1 MLATLL
7 FIDRKIWSVFYCSII
22 KQHFNRY
29 FCDKYFFIL
38 NKRQV
43 LLFTLLLGLFTTH
56 FFHGQEK
63 RKIEIKYSGFLQ
75 TNEEKYPG
83 AKILTRDDAQQVH
96 VAHNGAEM
104 WCDKAIHYSQENFIE
119 AYGNVVIKQGDTI
132 NMTSKYVEYSGITE
146 LAFAHGKVVLTDPNS
161 TITTDTLYFDKLN
174 EQAFYKTGGTV
185 VKDSSGT
192 ITSKIGRYY
201 MAQKK
206 YQFVEDVVLVNDEST
221 INSNYF
227 DFYSDTGHAYLF
239 GPSTITTE
247 TSKTYCEKGFYD
259 TENNVGYAL
268 KNAKIDYDNRIIEG
282 DSLYFD
288 DTKKFASASNN
299 IKVTDT
305 INNSIIKGH
314 YAEVFKEKDSVF
326 ITKRALA
333 ITVQENDSVYIH
345 ADKIMVTGKPENRI
359 INAHYGAKMYKSDMS
374 GKADSIYSNQKTGIT
389 KLINIGKF
397 TTGDKFSVKR
407 KPVLW
412 NMENQMTGDTIH
424 LISNNETEKID
435 SLLVFNNAFI
445 ISQDTISK
453 TGYNQINGL
462 SLVGLFNEENQLR
475 QVDIT
480 KNAQSIFYARNDKQ
494 ELIGID
500 KAKSGSISMLF
511 SNGDIEE
518 YTRLNQVDGNLYP
531 ESKYPEKEKFLK
543 GFDWREEERPKSVE
557 DLFKD
562 DEPYNLPTI
571 KGLDDYVPQDA
582 FFNEAMME
590 RIELAGKNTPEN
602 KAARNVPEINESTN
616 NLLLFPNEFDNTK
629 WHKHQLKV
637 TTNIEKAPD
646 NSLSAEGVEGTA
658 NSDGHL
664 FQSINVSGQFKF
676 SVWLKGKGL
685 IRIRFQEHGGKYKV
699 FENLDI
705 TLTDDWK
712 KYQITGNYSNNKYP
726 LRCLVSN
733 IQTNDK
739 FYIWG
744 AELIKLSN

>member
-1 MLATLL
+1 M
-7 FIDRKIWSVFYCSII
+7 
-22 KQHFNRY
+22 
-29 FCDKYFFIL
+29 
-38 NKRQV
+38 NKLQV
-43 LLFTLLLGLFTTH
+43 LLFTLLLGLVTTNL
-56 FFHGQEK
+56 FYGQTK
-63 RKIEIKYSGFLQ
+63 KKIQIEYAGKLTID
-75 TNEEKYPG
+75 EERYPG

-96 VAHNGAEM
+96 VEHNGANM
-104 WCDKAIHYSQENFIE
+104 WCDKAIHYSKENFIE
-119 AYGNVVIKQGDTI
+119 AYGNVTIKQGDTI
-132 NMTSKYVEYSGITE
+132 NMASKYVEYSGITE
-146 LAFAHGKVVLTDPNS
+146 LAFAHGDVVLTDPNS

-174 EQAFYKTGGTV
+174 EQAFYKSGGTV

-268 KNAKIDYDNRIIEG
+268 KNAKINYDNRIIEG

-288 DTKKFASASNN
+288 DAKSFASASNN

-359 INAHYGAKMYKSDMS
+359 INAYYGAKMYKSDMS
-374 GKADSIYSNQKTGIT
+374 GKADSIYSNQKTGLT

-462 SLVGLFNEENQLR
+462 SLVGLFNDENQLR

-562 DEPYNLPTI
+562 DEPYNLPSI

-590 RIELAGKNTPEN
+590 RIEQAGQISPTLISSSIIASKE
-602 KAARNVPEINESTN
+602 N
-616 NLLLFPNEFDNTK
+616 NLLKFPNNYESNIWDKIGLRVLNVNEIAPNGDKISQKLKTK
-629 WHKHQLKV
+629 TDKTYSYRCIIQTIKEA
-637 TTNIEKAPD
+637 T
-646 NSLSAEGVEGTA
+646 GT
-658 NSDGHL
+658 
-664 FQSINVSGQFKF
+664 FEF
-676 SVWLKGKGL
+676 SVWLKGQGKISL
-685 IRIRFQEHGGKYKV
+685 KLQEAGGDYSNYV
-699 FENLDI
+699 SSEV
-705 TLTDDWK
+705 TLTKYWK
-712 KYQITGNYSNNKYP
+712 KHTVTSQKDQDNNN
-726 LRCLVSN
+726 LRAVL
-733 IQTNDK
+733 IGIDENDD
-739 FYIWG
+739 FLLWSP
-744 AELIKLSN
+744 ALIKLID